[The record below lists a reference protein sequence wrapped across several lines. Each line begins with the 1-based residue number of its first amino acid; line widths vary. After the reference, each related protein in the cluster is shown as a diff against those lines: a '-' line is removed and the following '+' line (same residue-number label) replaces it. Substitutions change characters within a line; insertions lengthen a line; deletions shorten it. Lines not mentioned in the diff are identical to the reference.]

1 MASQLPKA
9 KDPLDALQ
17 LLVND
22 VLVQTGKALRA
33 SRRDSSLI
41 IPSPVYGAMPAK
53 LPDTIKAFHQALD
66 ELDME
71 IIRAKSVVLRDLNE
85 LQAQKTPNEPDEQP
99 QPLNKKSPPTIDLEA
114 SPVTTALDHRPIK
127 TEPVMKP
134 VAPFPDMGMSLP
146 EAAQSSMTVKEDQPL
161 ALTPEANNAST
172 EGGTSAGSGAMM
184 SATEHQ
190 PMRDQPPHVPE
201 SNETLNINANPRL
214 NFTDMEFT
222 LAPTNSDP
230 QNHPGGEDTDLTA
243 AEPSFDLASFVPA
256 DGVDNGNAIGS
267 SSNNNNSQNGNGTQ
281 NHGMASLDSILPAN
295 LTAPTNASN
304 NNATDGKP
312 DGRSAE
318 VPDAAFSG
326 IFTGEGQTDG
336 MDFDFSIGDGG
347 MGDTFDDLMND
358 RDNTFSTIEHGDFD
372 AAFFGLDKP
381 DGS

>member
-41 IPSPVYGAMPAK
+41 IPPPVYGAMPAK

-85 LQAQKTPNEPDEQP
+85 LQAQKAPNEPDEQP
-99 QPLNKKSPPTIDLEA
+99 QSSMKKSPPTIDLDA

-146 EAAQSSMTVKEDQPL
+146 DAAQSSMTIKEDQSP
-161 ALTPEANNAST
+161 AVAPEANNVPA
-172 EGGTSAGSGAMM
+172 EGVSSAGPGAMM

-190 PMRDQPPHVPE
+190 LPHVPE
-201 SNETLNINANPRL
+201 SNESLNMNANPRL

-222 LAPTNSDP
+222 LAPTNNDP
-230 QNHPGGEDTDLTA
+230 QNHPGGEDADLTA

-267 SSNNNNSQNGNGTQ
+267 SSSNNNSQSGNGTQ
-281 NHGMASLDSILPAN
+281 NHRMTSLDSILPAN
-295 LTAPTNASN
+295 LTAPMNASN
-304 NNATDGKP
+304 KNVTDGKP

-326 IFTGEGQTDG
+326 IFTGEGQADG

-358 RDNTFSTIEHGDFD
+358 RDNNFSTIEHGDFD